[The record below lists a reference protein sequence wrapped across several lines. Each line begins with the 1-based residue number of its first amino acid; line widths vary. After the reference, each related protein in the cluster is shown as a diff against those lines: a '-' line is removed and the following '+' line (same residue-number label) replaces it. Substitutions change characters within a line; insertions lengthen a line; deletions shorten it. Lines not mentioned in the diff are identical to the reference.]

1 MLRIEL
7 LVTYPPM
14 KLSPRLA
21 GPIADGAAFHGFI
34 CSTLRS
40 EIAVEDAEL
49 SL

>member
-7 LVTYPPM
+7 PVTCPPM

-21 GPIADGAAFHGFI
+21 GPNADGAAFNGFI
-34 CSTLRS
+34 YSTLRS
-40 EIAVEDAEL
+40 EIALEAAES